1 MKRGDVV
8 SVALAGDYGKPRP
21 AVVIQSDVFDEHPSV
36 TILPI
41 SSDVRQ
47 APAFRLDLPSEAAI
61 GLRLPSQVM
70 VDKIHTVR
78 REKIGGVIGR
88 IDESG
93 MMNINR
99 ALAVFLGIA

>member
-8 SVALAGDYGKPRP
+8 CVAVTGDCGKPRP
-21 AVVIQSDVFDEHPSV
+21 AVVLQSDLFDEHPSL

-41 SSDVRQ
+41 TSDLRD
-47 APAFRLDLPSEAAI
+47 APAFRLDLPADEST

-78 REKIGGVIGR
+78 REKVGSVIGG
-88 IDESG
+88 IDESR
-93 MMNINR
+93 MSNINR